1 LHADH
6 RLSVANPQLA
16 RFFLEKAAL
25 RGQAQAQRK
34 LGALMLREA
43 ANLGDAEQAIHWLH
57 QAAGQGDDHAL
68 ALLRSLVLPV
78 AGSDAEAQFAVEQL
92 RRHEPWLAARLGLA
106 RAFGLTKLEALCV
119 DPVDGLRDW
128 GLVVGRN
135 PFIAQVRLSA
145 PRAVP
150 AVSDQAL
157 AQARQAA
164 ALFGRSAGEGLAAE
178 GDLRARSSRQRR
190 LFDRLGLDEAMFFA
204 DASAMTLES
213 LRLGAKWAYRAREP
227 LGLALAA

>member
-1 LHADH
+1 
-6 RLSVANPQLA
+6 
-16 RFFLEKAAL
+16 
-25 RGQAQAQRK
+25 
-34 LGALMLREA
+34 
-43 ANLGDAEQAIHWLH
+43 
-57 QAAGQGDDHAL
+57 
-68 ALLRSLVLPV
+68 
-78 AGSDAEAQFAVEQL
+78 
-92 RRHEPWLAARLGLA
+92 
-106 RAFGLTKLEALCV
+106 
-119 DPVDGLRDW
+119 VDGLRDW

-150 AVSDQAL
+150 AVSAQAL